1 MALKFPLDLSDKY
14 YLSMNFKQYRRP
26 SALSGQVFLQDAV
39 NIGPIA
45 VNLQNIGIGGFGLP
59 VPQLGIRGGAP
70 SVGSGI
76 KLPIPANL
84 QDAQSLNWTVAEAN
98 KILDSGA
105 SGDLGKLVSSI
116 TGAAASEIEKGGG
129 PLGDLASI
137 ALQSS
142 GLAVNPALTVLFKHP
157 EFKTHQFS
165 WTFSPNNEAESS
177 TLKSII
183 NTIKQASLPTGGGAF
198 FGYPNIVL
206 MRLSNQD
213 TTYSFQ
219 PCVITNVTAHYAPT
233 GAPSFFAKNRHPNV
247 VTLSISF
254 LEIILNTRGNANGSN
269 VVDGLSGLNST
280 LNNAINSLTSAVRN
294 ALGF

>member
-1 MALKFPLDLSDKY
+1 
-14 YLSMNFKQYRRP
+14 MNFKEYRRP
-26 SALSGQVFLQDAV
+26 GATSGIVSLQDAV
-39 NIGPIA
+39 NLGPISL
-45 VNLQNIGIGGFGLP
+45 NFENIGIGGFGIP
-59 VPQLGIRGGAP
+59 VPQLGIRGGAA
-70 SVGSGI
+70 SAGSGI

-84 QDAQSLNWTVAEAN
+84 QDSQSLNWTVAEAN
-98 KILDSGA
+98 KILDSGKE
-105 SGDLGKLVSSI
+105 GDLGKLIGSVS
-116 TGAAASEIEKGGG
+116 AAAANALQQGGG
-129 PLGDLASI
+129 ILGDATAI

-165 WTFSPNNEAESS
+165 WTFSPNNEAESN
-177 TLKSII
+177 TLRGII
-183 NTIKQASLPTGGGAF
+183 QTIKKASLPTSRAGGSF

-219 PCVITNVTAHYAPT
+219 PCVITNVTTNFAPT

-254 LEIILNTRGNANGSN
+254 LEIILNTRNNADGSN
-269 VVDGLSGLNST
+269 VVDGLSGLNSQ
-280 LNNAINSLTSAVRN
+280 LSRLTSAVSS